1 MARQVK
7 SELKIY
13 FESGKRPNQ
22 SEFEDLIDSKLNHID
37 DKASYSEI
45 ESGLDDEKFIT
56 SLGAKQSVIVHA
68 PVKYVNNTFPDNGG
82 NITITD
88 IEGTANSITGSISKS
103 QVTGLESDLNGKQA
117 TLVNGTSIKTVNG
130 NNILGSGNV
139 AIREGEN
146 KIIAVLLQNHSLNS
160 SNTDQ
165 VAFPTSCDDF
175 TLDSNKTYF
184 FKGKYLLSTGT
195 TTHTTAMGWQVNGLS
210 ISSIEYTCKTCS
222 CDINRIATN
231 LSLINISSINVTV
244 LNSTSI
250 HETTTI
256 EFEGVIRC
264 TAGGKIKPLIKF
276 SASPGGTNVMKI
288 GSFIQFTE
296 IGSNTIVT
304 TGTVN

>member
-1 MARQVK
+1 MAKQVR
-7 SELKIY
+7 SELKSY

-45 ESGLDDEKFIT
+45 ESGLDNEKFIT
-56 SLGAKQSVIVHA
+56 SLGAKHSVIVHA

-82 NITITD
+82 NVTITD

-117 TLVNGTSIKTVNG
+117 TLVNGTSIKTING
-130 NNILGSGNV
+130 NNILGNGNIV
-139 AIREGEN
+139 IREGEN
-146 KIIAVLLQNHSLNS
+146 KHIAVLSQNHSLTN

-165 VAFPTSCDDF
+165 VAFPTSCDEF

-184 FKGKYLLSTGT
+184 FKGKYLLGTGT
-195 TTHTTAMGWQVNGLS
+195 TTHTTAMGWEVNG
-210 ISSIEYTCKTCS
+210 INITSIEYTGKTFS
-222 CDINRIATN
+222 CIVNKISTN
-231 LSLINISSINVTV
+231 LSLINISNISVTV

-250 HETTTI
+250 HDSTTI
-256 EFEGVIRC
+256 EFEGIIRC
-264 TAGGKIKPLIKF
+264 TTGGKIKPLIKF
-276 SASPGGTNVMKI
+276 SAAPGGTNVMKI

-304 TGTVN
+304 AGTVS